1 MSYETMRD
9 ELQKAPCAC
18 GKGFVVRRYYFA
30 MNDWNQTREGYTDQE
45 IKCDI
50 CKAKYHIEETT
61 KHYFCPPWKGD
72 GNVTNFY
79 LVPNGDT
86 LHPDRKYAR
95 TFSYAFDDTC
105 VADYPVQV
113 LQDVIKDMKNNKYS
127 TRLKLEASQKI
138 VDKYYRHYKKRSL
151 PPIISALQ
159 NCVDN
164 YDSYEWTYDKMQEY
178 LKLQKEEAEKNDKYV
193 ADVLKK
199 SFPLDFE

>member
-1 MSYETMRD
+1 MSYDTIRD

-18 GKGFVVRRYYFA
+18 GKGFVVRRYYYE
-30 MNDWNQTREGYTDQE
+30 MNDWNQTREGYTDRE
-45 IKCDI
+45 IKCDA

-61 KHYFCPPWKGD
+61 RYYNCLPWKGD
-72 GNVTNFY
+72 GKVTNFY
-79 LVPNGDT
+79 LVPNGET
-86 LHPDRKYAR
+86 LHPDRKYVR
-95 TFSYAFDDTC
+95 SFSYAFADTC
-105 VADYPVQV
+105 VASYPVHI
-113 LQDVIKDMKNNKYS
+113 LQDVIKDMKLNKYS
-127 TRLKLEASQKI
+127 TRLELKASQEI
-138 VDKYYRHYKKRSL
+138 VGTYYRHYKKRSL

-178 LKLQKEEAEKNDKYV
+178 LKLQKEEAEKNEKYV